1 MSKNGREGVYTLS
14 GWLHLKQNDDLH
26 PMRNVEQLEKCAGIL
41 HENLC
46 LITENMKPFERLS
59 HFGIPSALE
68 VNLQEFVLKHPTFS
82 TSQQEADIQSCLGGV
97 TV

>member
-1 MSKNGREGVYTLS
+1 
-14 GWLHLKQNDDLH
+14 
-26 PMRNVEQLEKCAGIL
+26 MRNVEQLEKCAGIL

-82 TSQQEADIQSCLGGV
+82 TSQQEADIQSCLGGT